1 MNLGSFYGT
10 RAVHESPKFVQQP
23 STILEDLGLEGPLH
37 IALVKIRTPQ
47 HLDEDTLSGVART
60 LSQLGKLGLICTV
73 VVDCDD
79 HIKGK
84 ANIKRKELRIL
95 TEQQADRLVAAI
107 DSYGKPGAR
116 KLDQIIGISGEETNA
131 VRSAAYVRGRTHVKF
146 RKLLMAPLRKGTL
159 AVVPAVGY
167 TDDSHH
173 MIPVEAD
180 DVVLALAREFAG
192 FQAQPHPEEDP
203 MAFAEQ
209 IRALRNQVSL
219 DRLIVLDPLGG
230 IPTAERPNGYHIFLN
245 LEQEF
250 CAVKQSLFTP
260 QPLTSSVKDL
270 SDPSSRPQVSDIA
283 RGNPFSKFVET
294 ELSIPFTPKP
304 SSSAPTP
311 KEAISSDNKIH
322 LQNLELVRRAL
333 SLLPPSSSAL
343 LTTPI
348 EAATSER
355 RADDASQA
363 IGVGTR
369 RQRNPLIHNL
379 LTDKPAFSSSLPA
392 GRLTQPTLA
401 GTSANVTPPL
411 PTSPTTFVKRGMPVT
426 IFPDPH
432 IQPWKAC
439 LPGKTGLTLTD
450 SRIDLPRLVHL
461 IDDSFNRKLDVE
473 AYLKR
478 VNDRIAGVII
488 AGEYEGGALL
498 TWETPPGV
506 PDDGSEE
513 CRARMVPYLDK
524 FAVLQR
530 SQGAGGVADILFKS
544 MVKDCFPDGVCW
556 RSRRDNPVNKWYFER
571 SRGTWKIH
579 NTNWTMFWTTPDLDL
594 DQRKF
599 EDYES
604 VCRSIEPSWAD
615 KKAFVD

>member
-1 MNLGSFYGT
+1 M
-10 RAVHESPKFVQQP
+10 HESPKFVQQP

-37 IALVKIRTPQ
+37 VALVKIRMPQ
-47 HLDEDTLSGVART
+47 YLDDDTLSGVART
-60 LSQLGKLGLICTV
+60 LSQLGKLGLTCTV

-79 HIKGK
+79 YVKGN
-84 ANIKRKELRIL
+84 AETRNQGLRTL

-107 DSYGKPGAR
+107 DAYGEPGAR
-116 KLDQIIGISGEETNA
+116 KLDQIIGISGKEANA
-131 VRSAAYVRGRTHVKF
+131 VISAACVRGRTHVKF
-146 RKLLMAPLRKGTL
+146 RKLLMAPLRKGIL

-167 TDDSHH
+167 IDDSHH
-173 MIPVEAD
+173 MTPVKAD
-180 DVVLALAREFAG
+180 DIVLALTREFAG
-192 FQAQPHPEEDP
+192 LQAQPHPEEDP

-250 CAVKQSLFTP
+250 GTVKKSLFTS
-260 QPLTSSVKDL
+260 QPIKSPLKDL
-270 SDPSSRPQVSDIA
+270 SDRSSTPQVSDIA
-283 RGNPFSKFVET
+283 RGNPFSQVVET
-294 ELSIPFTPKP
+294 ELPKP
-304 SSSAPTP
+304 SSSASAP
-311 KEAISSDNKIH
+311 KEEISPDNMIH

-348 EAATSER
+348 EAATSEKQ
-355 RADDASQA
+355 ADDSQA

-392 GRLTQPTLA
+392 SRFAQPTVP
-401 GTSANVTPPL
+401 GTSAKVTLPL
-411 PTSPTTFVKRGMPVT
+411 HTSPTTFVKRGMPVT
-426 IFPDPH
+426 IFPDPR

-439 LPGKTGLTLTD
+439 LPGKTGITLTD
-450 SRIDLPRLVHL
+450 SCIDLPRLAHL

-513 CRARMVPYLDK
+513 SRARMVPYLDK
-524 FAVLQR
+524 FAVLKR

-571 SRGTWKIH
+571 SRGTCRRTRPFPRRLTISIPIAAAASASPPS
-579 NTNWTMFWTTPDLDL
+579 PDKCPLGV
-594 DQRKF
+594 
-599 EDYES
+599 E
-604 VCRSIEPSWAD
+604 
-615 KKAFVD
+615 